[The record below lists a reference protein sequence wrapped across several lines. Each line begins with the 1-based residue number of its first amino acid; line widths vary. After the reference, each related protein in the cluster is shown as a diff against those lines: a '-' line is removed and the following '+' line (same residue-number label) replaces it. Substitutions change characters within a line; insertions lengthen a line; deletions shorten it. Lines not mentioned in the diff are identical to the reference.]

1 MAAEVDF
8 QKLVNQA
15 GDAIIV
21 ADKRGNI
28 IYWNAAATRI
38 FGFTRDQ
45 ALASTLDLII
55 PERFRQRHWDGYHK
69 TMANGQTRY
78 GEQVLR
84 VPATH
89 KNGQRLSI
97 AFSVTLLMDA
107 DDKVEAIAAVV
118 RDESERWQ
126 EERELR
132 KRLREL
138 EAASGS

>member
-69 TMANGQTRY
+69 TMASGQTRY

>member
-38 FGFTRDQ
+38 FGFARDQ

-69 TMANGQTRY
+69 TMASGQTRY

-97 AFSVTLLMDA
+97 AFSVTLLVDA